1 MIDGLN
7 MLASNQRHA
16 GTRRANHQVATR
28 EEWQTARAAFANFDI
43 TVQKHRYATQTESWC
58 GLQVVWG

>member
-7 MLASNQRHA
+7 ILASNQQHA

-28 EEWQTARAAFANFDI
+28 DDWQTARAAFASFDI
-43 TVQKHRYATQTESWC
+43 TVQKHRHATQAEA
-58 GLQVVWG
+58 